1 MKIFD
6 FKNPR
11 HIEIL
16 REELNRAKQIIK
28 NTSNT
33 NFKKTDSGKLVSRE
47 ISEMQSD
54 FNNTTVLDAT
64 LVANWMASNKKLL
77 SNYTFTSGGNTQTVA
92 DIIAWLRKG
101 RASQFYIQSLIDDMD
116 KLEGVAIDDHEFYKP
131 AAAKITSTPQSDA
144 NPYDMPGGQPSRSQ
158 MGGNWTG
165 D

>member
-33 NFKKTDSGKLVSRE
+33 NFKKTDSGKLVSRK

-54 FNNTTVLDAT
+54 FNNATVLDAT

-77 SNYTFTSGGNTQTVA
+77 R
-92 DIIAWLRKG
+92 D
-101 RASQFYIQSLIDDMD
+101 
-116 KLEGVAIDDHEFYKP
+116 
-131 AAAKITSTPQSDA
+131 
-144 NPYDMPGGQPSRSQ
+144 
-158 MGGNWTG
+158 
-165 D
+165 